1 MINPTNLQFGL
12 MLTQSVKYALT
23 QSNHVPTMTCD
34 YVKPLIG
41 KLDLS
46 ILYIIEK
53 DISNAHK
60 AHTIDAECKVEWL
73 ALRND
78 IQREIERRKDEAHG
92 RT

>member
-1 MINPTNLQFGL
+1 MINPNNLQFGL

-23 QSNHVPTMTCD
+23 QSNHVPAMTCD
-34 YVKPLIG
+34 YVKPLID
-41 KLDLS
+41 KLDMS

-53 DISNAHK
+53 DITNASKSHN
-60 AHTIDAECKVEWL
+60 ISAESKGEWL

-78 IQREIERRKDEAHG
+78 IQREIANRKDGTNG

>member
-1 MINPTNLQFGL
+1 MINPNNLQFGL

-23 QSNHVPTMTCD
+23 CRNHVPAMTCD
-34 YVKPLIG
+34 YVRPLLQH
-41 KLDLS
+41 LDLS

-60 AHTIDAECKVEWL
+60 AHTIDAECKGEWL

-78 IQREIERRKDEAHG
+78 IQREIANRKDGTNG